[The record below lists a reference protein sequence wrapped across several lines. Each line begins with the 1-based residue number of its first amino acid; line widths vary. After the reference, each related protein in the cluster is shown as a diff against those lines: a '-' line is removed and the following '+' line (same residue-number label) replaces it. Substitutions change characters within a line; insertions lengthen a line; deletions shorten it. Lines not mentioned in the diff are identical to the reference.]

1 MLIVESHQYGGTWV
15 FYVIAP
21 IILFGSVVCLWWIVK
36 GAIGVF
42 GPGAAVGSQ
51 KASPLKAVR
60 PPDGTALAS
69 LLGRGI
75 GRASSRRPSRW
86 AFTQLGRSGRTQA
99 TFRGLARSV
108 RAQSWRKSWTFT
120 RGPCA
125 TAPLLLM
132 CHLSGSV
139 EERRASGEHTFL
151 FK

>member
-1 MLIVESHQYGGTWV
+1 MLVPESHQYGGAWV

-21 IILFGSVVCLWWIVK
+21 IILFGFVASLWWIVR
-36 GAIGVF
+36 GAIAVF
-42 GPGAAVGSQ
+42 GPGAAVGSR
-51 KASPLKAVR
+51 KALPLK
-60 PPDGTALAS
+60 PDS